1 MRSNERIPHTTPTW
15 NRRLERWECRSRQH
29 GHDVT
34 GRGRTKQEAL
44 DDFAS
49 KWRDRFAQD
58 DGLGADVTVGEW
70 WKYLVEVV
78 GLKGKES
85 SQETRKSHVEGYVL
99 PFLGSVPLREL
110 SVSHGER
117 LVAWLRSQDYSTS
130 TQNHGLKS
138 AKWLV
143 QQAVRS
149 ERLDRN
155 RLLYVEPPRLEVVK
169 RFLTDEESQ
178 RLYEASVGHRDE
190 VVVRSL
196 LQLGVRNGEL
206 GGLQWD
212 DLDLDGERVRI
223 RRQLHDV
230 SGTLT
235 KPKYNSTRT
244 LPLTSSLCSLL
255 ERHREAQR
263 EEERTRPRN
272 PRWDGA
278 EFVLVNSLG
287 NPLDKDSLRRR
298 VRGFGDVAGLNDHDD
313 GAVTPQVLRRTC
325 ATRLLRDSGD
335 LVRVSKWLGH
345 RDIKQ
350 TMAYLDVRDEHLS
363 DLRQVVGKWKV

>member
-1 MRSNERIPHTTPTW
+1 MNSERTPHTTPTW
-15 NRRLERWECRSRQH
+15 SKRLSLYECRSRKH
-29 GHDVT
+29 GHDIT
-34 GRGRTKQEAL
+34 GRGRTKDEAL
-44 DDFAS
+44 DDFAT

-58 DGLGADVTVGEW
+58 DGLGADVTVGEY

-78 GLKGKES
+78 GLVGKES
-85 SQETRKSHVEGYVL
+85 SQASRKNHVEGYVL
-99 PFLGSVPLREL
+99 PWLGSVPLRE
-110 SVSHGER
+110 VSPKHGER
-117 LVAWLRSQDYSTS
+117 LLKELRSAGFSKQ
-130 TQNHGLKS
+130 TQSHGLKS
-138 AKWLV
+138 AKWLL

-155 RLLYVEPPRLEVVK
+155 RLEFVQAPKLDDAK
-169 RFLTDEESQ
+169 RFLSDEEATL
-178 RLYEASVGHRDE
+178 LYEASRGHRHE

-206 GGLQWD
+206 GGLQWH
-212 DLDLDGERVRI
+212 DLNLDDGEVRI

-230 SGTLT
+230 TGTLT

-244 LPLTSSLCSLL
+244 LPLTTSLCSLL

-263 EEERTRPRN
+263 EEERRRPAN

-278 EFVLVNSLG
+278 EFVVVNGRG
-287 NPLDKDSLRRR
+287 NPLDKNALGAT
-298 VRGFGDVAGLNDHDD
+298 VRGFADDAGLNDHED
-313 GAVTPQVLRRTC
+313 GSVTPQVLRRTC

-335 LVRVSKWLGH
+335 LVRVSRWLGH

-350 TMAYLDVRDEHLS
+350 TMAYLDVRDEHLG